1 MGSISGIFETG
12 KIITTGAIPGEAPV
26 TALHDPSAIKD
37 MEYIFVVVPS
47 FAQET
52 LFGKIVDYIHD
63 KQMITSMPGNMASL
77 CYRRM
82 LSENGIKKHPLFAES
97 YRSV

>member
-1 MGSISGIFETG
+1 MAKKVCIVGGGNGAHALAYDISKVKGHDVSIYPGSKFMGSISGIFETG

-26 TALHDPSAIKD
+26 TALHDPSAFKD

-52 LFGKIVDYIHD
+52 LFGEIVDLY
-63 KQMITSMPGNMASL
+63 P
-77 CYRRM
+77 
-82 LSENGIKKHPLFAES
+82 
-97 YRSV
+97 